1 MQARAGAVGSGAF
14 GGGRGRLMAQER
26 FNQLGKG
33 MSGTAGQLR
42 SQGYSQAQQQAMN
55 AFQDQQRRMQQAGQ
69 LGMQGAQAYGNL
81 GQGIAGLGQ
90 TGQNML
96 TNQINMMNTLGG
108 QARGIADQRLASQ
121 YKTAQGLADEPLNR
135 LGALGKLLTGMFPK
149 TQGTGVTTQYGN
161 VSGQADLIRSL
172 LEELGLT

>member
-1 MQARAGAVGSGAF
+1 MYGTLGS
-14 GGGRGRLMAQER
+14 
-26 FNQLGKG
+26 
-33 MSGTAGQLR
+33 
-42 SQGYSQAQQQAMN
+42 
-55 AFQDQQRRMQQAGQ
+55 
-69 LGMQGAQAYGNL
+69 
-81 GQGIAGLGQ
+81 GIAGLGQ
-90 TGQNML
+90 MGQGML
-96 TNQINMMNTLGG
+96 SNQINMMNTLGG